1 MKQGVADCGGL
12 WLAVAHYVKVNDRL
26 YFKLN
31 NRLEKEVERVERAK
45 NSELIKHYRLVERF
59 RVLISNREALS
70 FMAMCLLF
78 GVTLT
83 VLTLKQGVTAGHI
96 YAVITYL
103 WTFAISLDD
112 APRLVEELSKLK
124 DIGKGGEVE

>member
-1 MKQGVADCGGL
+1 MICLFLTLFYNIK
-12 WLAVAHYVKVNDRL
+12 KRL
-26 YFKLN
+26 F
-31 NRLEKEVERVERAK
+31 VTFG
-45 NSELIKHYRLVERF
+45 LVERF
-59 RVLISNREALS
+59 RILISNREAFS
-70 FMAMCLLF
+70 FLCIGVVMCLLF

-112 APRLVEELSKLK
+112 APRLVEE
-124 DIGKGGEVE
+124 